1 MVASQGRQ
9 VPQPQTCPPFDE
21 NYRDRVRRSIEYLRQ
36 TSQVGT
42 ELGAALPRKITIP
55 GDARSH
61 GGVKLQCPSPTARR
75 REVLRSA
82 LAVEDTGSGRRESAF
97 RGGGDARVGAT
108 TITRSKGVLPWPKC
122 QKRGRLLLIIDVQ
135 SNRGAVEEVHVR
147 TGDSAFLLA
156 RGFVAR

>member
-1 MVASQGRQ
+1 MAGFQGRQ
-9 VPQPQTCPPFDE
+9 ALQPQGRAPFDE

-42 ELGAALPRKITIP
+42 ALGAPLPRKSTIP
-55 GDARSH
+55 GDNTHSH
-61 GGVKLQCPSPTARR
+61 DGVQLSSLAARR
-75 REVLRSA
+75 REVPRSMLLAGGIGHGGREKGFHRRGDVGVARTADEGLLR
-82 LAVEDTGSGRRESAF
+82 
-97 RGGGDARVGAT
+97 
-108 TITRSKGVLPWPKC
+108 LPWPRC

-147 TGDSAFLLA
+147 TGDSTFLLA

>member
-1 MVASQGRQ
+1 MVASQGQ
-9 VPQPQTCPPFDE
+9 QIFQSQTCAPFDE

-42 ELGAALPRKITIP
+42 ELAATPPRKITIP

-82 LAVEDTGSGRRESAF
+82 LTAEGIGSGPRESAF
-97 RGGGDARVGAT
+97 HGVGDARVGAT
-108 TITRSKGVLPWPKC
+108 TKGVLPWPKC